1 MAVISDC
8 GVTVSLRSLEV
19 QVVFGSVGLLQD
31 WRQISAPVGS
41 CWTISRLKQVI
52 GRLNETC
59 GDNIVDL
66 TVLSTSQIV
75 MAEKMQAVLLRDCL
89 AIK

>member
-1 MAVISDC
+1 MAMTS
-8 GVTVSLRSLEV
+8 GFKVTVGVGSLEV
-19 QVVFGSVGLLQD
+19 QVVFGSVGLPQD

-41 CWTISRLKQVI
+41 CWTSSRLKQVT

-59 GDNIVDL
+59 GVNIVDL
-66 TVLSTSQIV
+66 RVISTGEVV
-75 MAEKMQAVLLRDCL
+75 MAEQMQAVLLRDCL

>member
-1 MAVISDC
+1 M
-8 GVTVSLRSLEV
+8 GLRSLEV
-19 QVVFGSVGLLQD
+19 QVVLGSVGLLQD

-59 GDNIVDL
+59 GDSVVDL
-66 TVLSTSQIV
+66 EVLSTSQIA
-75 MAEKMQAVLLRDCL
+75 MAEQVQAVLLRDCS